1 MVTMSKLW
9 VAEIPGCCGPGAFGS
24 LALIT
29 PVTEM
34 LLGAGLA
41 GRSMESLLLVAVDLS
56 SGSFT
61 ELRSSGAWPD
71 HKMTE
76 WFGF

>member
-1 MVTMSKLW
+1 MSKLW
-9 VAEIPGCCGPGAFGS
+9 VAEIPGAGAFGS
-24 LALIT
+24 LALIA

-34 LLGAGLA
+34 VLGAGLA
-41 GRSMESLLLVAVDLS
+41 GRRNLESLLLVAVALP

-61 ELRSSGAWPD
+61 EQRSSGPWPD

-76 WFGF
+76 